1 MVGRS
6 VRTTKCCS
14 SFWSSGVK
22 QLMSVPTA
30 RRTARPDVGAP
41 SGTFALTTILMPRC
55 SSSRISSARSPAPHA
70 SIAASSALLGSGPT
84 SNGGAAAVASI
95 RDDGPFDGTSPPMV
109 TLKLTRSMRAFVGS
123 KDTSGAARTCKRSKW
138 TSMIRRATTLC
149 TRGWH
154 EFRSKTQS
162 CREFLRNGASRENA
176 WRCELRD
183 HSLSQSVMSRS
194 PALTTFRLK
203 GRFRCPRS
211 TRVRRSKYSLSPQLS
226 LPATHLLPKRSCSPS
241 AQGDPRPEDNHTV
254 LVCQPVE
261 NYRIPRNLLAVLRRL
276 NPLFESLRVPFAC
289 A

>member
-149 TRGWH
+149 TRGRH

-162 CREFLRNGASRENA
+162 FREFLRNGASRENA

-194 PALTTFRLK
+194 PRAHHIPSQRTAPLPSVNT
-203 GRFRCPRS
+203 S
-211 TRVRRSKYSLSPQLS
+211 TKIEVLALSPIVSPGHSFAAKEVVLS
-226 LPATHLLPKRSCSPS
+226 QRT
-241 AQGDPRPEDNHTV
+241 G
-254 LVCQPVE
+254 
-261 NYRIPRNLLAVLRRL
+261 
-276 NPLFESLRVPFAC
+276 
-289 A
+289 

>member
-109 TLKLTRSMRAFVGS
+109 TLKVTRSMRAFVGS

-138 TSMIRRATTLC
+138 TSMIRRATTPVHEGMARIPFQNAKLPRVLAKRRQKGKLLALRAP
-149 TRGWH
+149 RG
-154 EFRSKTQS
+154 
-162 CREFLRNGASRENA
+162 
-176 WRCELRD
+176 
-183 HSLSQSVMSRS
+183 SQSVMSRS
-194 PALTTFRLK
+194 PRALHIPSQRTAPLPSVNT
-203 GRFRCPRS
+203 S
-211 TRVRRSKYSLSPQLS
+211 TKIEVRSKYSLSPQLS

-241 AQGDPRPEDNHTV
+241 AQGDPRPEDN
-254 LVCQPVE
+254 LQ
-261 NYRIPRNLLAVLRRL
+261 Y
-276 NPLFESLRVPFAC
+276 
-289 A
+289 

>member
-1 MVGRS
+1 MNFLPYEMAGRS

-70 SIAASSALLGSGPT
+70 SMAASSALLGSGPT

-138 TSMIRRATTLC
+138 TSMIRS
-149 TRGWH
+149 H
-154 EFRSKTQS
+154 HPVH
-162 CREFLRNGASRENA
+162 NGMARIPFQNA
-176 WRCELRD
+176 KLPRVLAKRRQKGN
-183 HSLSQSVMSRS
+183 LVTQSVMSRS
-194 PALTTFRLK
+194 PRAHHIPSQRTAPLPSVNT
-203 GRFRCPRS
+203 S
-211 TRVRRSKYSLSPQLS
+211 TKIEVLALSP
-226 LPATHLLPKRSCSPS
+226 
-241 AQGDPRPEDNHTV
+241 
-254 LVCQPVE
+254 
-261 NYRIPRNLLAVLRRL
+261 I
-276 NPLFESLRVPFAC
+276 F
-289 A
+289 